1 MVKNTHLTIKIY
13 IFYIER
19 TINQINSAPTTL
31 DSIQV
36 YVYINMDKHDR
47 IVMLL
52 DESDPNIPCRFC
64 IEMRGGVCAYANKI
78 CRVVEKHYD

>member
-31 DSIQV
+31 DSI
-36 YVYINMDKHDR
+36 
-47 IVMLL
+47 
-52 DESDPNIPCRFC
+52 
-64 IEMRGGVCAYANKI
+64 
-78 CRVVEKHYD
+78 